1 MRLRYGPERRVRRGK
16 PGSPAPAGE
25 KDSVVNSSRKPSL
38 VFWASLLA
46 CLLLSAVVTR
56 GVGMRAVQ
64 IERAEMER
72 QLVDR
77 ANAFRQAL
85 WLRLYQLE
93 TLDILLRLHDG
104 KPIHFAGA
112 AKSMERIS
120 AVSGVLLAPGGIV
133 SQVWPEEG
141 RERYLGLN
149 LLKDPTLQ
157 RLIHTGKNISLS
169 GPFPLSETQSVLY
182 GYKLVFLPG
191 REGQEIFWG
200 ILAFY
205 ISFEDL
211 LREAGLETWELQGR
225 HLRLMRDDGSATP
238 LSLGPEIR
246 PMPASGKD
254 GEADDGPPTGNVLEY
269 SFDTAGAWW
278 SLWVYPVGIWWQN
291 PAVWPFALGCLACS
305 LLVALLARQVCVQR
319 RTRQALEKLL
329 NHDALTGA
337 LNRHGLFR
345 ELEQKGRMVGRGA
358 FLAYVDLNKFKQVN
372 DTCGHEAGDRVL
384 RAFVDAVSRHTDE
397 RVLLAR
403 IGGDEFV
410 LLFPV
415 GMTRL
420 MVEDIIA
427 DIRTTYAEPLELCGG
442 RRLHCRFACGLVF
455 WPEQEADFQAVLHR
469 ADIAMYRD
477 KHRQAKEYR
486 DI

>member
-1 MRLRYGPERRVRRGK
+1 MVVK
-16 PGSPAPAGE
+16 P
-25 KDSVVNSSRKPSL
+25 SRKPAF

-56 GVGMRAVQ
+56 GVGMRAMQ
-64 IERAEMER
+64 IERAEVER
-72 QLVDR
+72 QLADR

-85 WLRLYQLE
+85 SLRLYQLD

-104 KPIHFAGA
+104 VPVHFAEA
-112 AKSMERIS
+112 AKSMERVS
-120 AVSGVLLAPGGIV
+120 AVSGILLAPGGIV
-133 SQVWPEEG
+133 DQVWPAEG

-157 RLIHTGKNISLS
+157 RLVNAGRNISLS
-169 GPFPLSETQSVLY
+169 GPFPISATQSVLY
-182 GYKLVFLPG
+182 GYKLVYLPG
-191 REGQEIFWG
+191 KDGREVFWG

-211 LREAGLETWELQGR
+211 LREAGLDSPEFLGR
-225 HLRLMRDDGSATP
+225 NLRLMRDDGSATSPSPERAGLVAATGRDVGMSAP
-238 LSLGPEIR
+238 L
-246 PMPASGKD
+246 
-254 GEADDGPPTGNVLEY
+254 PTENVLEY
-269 SFDTAGAWW
+269 SFDTSGTWW
-278 SLWVYPVGIWWQN
+278 ALWLYPVGIWWQN
-291 PAVWPFALGCLACS
+291 PAVLPFALGCLACS

-319 RTRQALEKLL
+319 RTRQALEQLL

-337 LNRHGLFR
+337 LNRHGLFQA
-345 ELEQKGRMVGRGA
+345 LERKARQVGRGA
-358 FLAYVDLNKFKQVN
+358 FLAYMDLNKFKQVN

-384 RAFVDAVSRHTDE
+384 RTFVNAVSRHVDE
-397 RVLLAR
+397 RFLLAR

-420 MVEDIIA
+420 EVEQTIA
-427 DIRTTYAEPLELCGG
+427 DIRRTYGEPLELCGG
-442 RRLHCRFACGLVF
+442 VRLYCRFACGLAF
-455 WPEQEADFQAVLHR
+455 WPEQEGDFQAVLHR

-477 KHRQAKEYR
+477 KHGQAKE
-486 DI
+486 